1 MLCLV
6 LPTGIFLCL
15 KRLEAQNTKENSY
28 APKRGVFCIR
38 LRRSSTTMPKIYP
51 EQLVL
56 ETIACF
62 AEEENIALTREEA
75 IAVLDS
81 FGGLFLAFA
90 GVEYRPAL

>member
-1 MLCLV
+1 
-6 LPTGIFLCL
+6 
-15 KRLEAQNTKENSY
+15 
-28 APKRGVFCIR
+28 
-38 LRRSSTTMPKIYP
+38 MPKIYP